1 MATFFFEV
9 AHEFFQLVFKGGG
22 GLLLPVNTAVSPC
35 SSLLGT
41 FRQEEHLHL
50 SDRISICTVVKSVQN
65 LVKSSDWS
73 T

>member
-1 MATFFFEV
+1 MATFVFEV
-9 AHEFFQLVFKGGG
+9 AHEFFRLVFKGR